1 MRAKSGRTIALL
13 LWAAFAVVTWNV
25 VFDRYLYIAA
35 VRFTQAQIQRY
46 ERGEQVSSIQ
56 RAFTPELGR
65 AAIRASAWGGA
76 VFATGAALTQWAARR
91 VRNS

>member
-1 MRAKSGRTIALL
+1 MRGKSGRTTALL

-25 VFDRYLYIAA
+25 VFDRHVYIAA
-35 VRFTQAQIQRY
+35 VHFTQAQIQRY
-46 ERGEQVSSIQ
+46 ERGERVSSI
-56 RAFTPELGR
+56 REAFTPELGR

-76 VFATGAALTQWAARR
+76 VFATGVALTQWAARR